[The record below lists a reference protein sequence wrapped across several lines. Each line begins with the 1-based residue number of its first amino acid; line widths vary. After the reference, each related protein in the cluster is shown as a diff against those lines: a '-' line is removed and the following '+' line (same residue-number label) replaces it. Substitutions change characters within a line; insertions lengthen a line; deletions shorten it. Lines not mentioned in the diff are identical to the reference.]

1 MKEGIANHTNFL
13 EINIYERNSQCKERK
28 SLPLEGNFQCEW
40 MVKRKNQPMQR
51 KEEPI
56 PLPLER
62 NFPISDG

>member
-1 MKEGIANHTNFL
+1 MKEGIANHTNSL
-13 EINIYERNSQCKERK
+13 KINIYERNSQCKERK
-28 SLPLEGNFQCEW
+28 SLFPFLWKGISQCEW

-62 NFPISDG
+62 NSLM